1 MNIDWQVVL
10 SAAFAAIGVLEYIKG
25 FFKDAPGNVWR
36 VLQPILCVAFAAIA
50 SLLPSWVMVGVLA
63 LSLSQ
68 VGYQTIIDTVK
79 NLIASR
85 NPSKDAE
92 AAK

>member
-25 FFKDAPGNVWR
+25 FFKEAPANVWR
-36 VLQPILCVAFAAIA
+36 ILQPVLCVAFAATA
-50 SLLPSWVMVGVLA
+50 SLLPSWVMVGILA

-85 NPSKDAE
+85 GQKNAE
-92 AAK
+92 EGK